1 MKLRIAFSDFWAGFD
16 PETKWFFP
24 LISQKYDVEIVGPQ
38 EYPDILLYSYFGS
51 DHLFSN
57 ARKRLYFTGENDVP
71 DFNLCDYAISFHHLE
86 FGHRH
91 LRLPLYVLYPCFN
104 ILRHG
109 ERPKNSFNK
118 KFCSFVV
125 SNGFC
130 SDPHRDEFFHKLS
143 EYKCIDSGGR
153 HLNNIGGPVED
164 KHAFLQNYKFNLCFE
179 NSAVDGYTTEK
190 LCDALAAGTL
200 PIYWGNPR
208 VGLDFPKDTF
218 IDVSSFKSDSEAIEY
233 IIKVDSDPSLYA
245 KYFKT
250 DPIASSQYLDW
261 ESKFYD
267 FFKHI
272 VLNPEPELASFG
284 IVKTLR
290 EDHRLKE
297 RLHRVRLFRD
307 NIDKIEKLAALKR
320 RIL

>member
-1 MKLRIAFSDFWAGFD
+1 M
-16 PETKWFFP
+16 
-24 LISQKYDVEIVGPQ
+24 Y
-38 EYPDILLYSYFGS
+38 
-51 DHLFSN
+51 
-57 ARKRLYFTGENDVP
+57 KRQ
-71 DFNLCDYAISFHHLE
+71 
-86 FGHRH
+86 
-91 LRLPLYVLYPCFN
+91 
-104 ILRHG
+104 
-109 ERPKNSFNK
+109 
-118 KFCSFVV
+118 
-125 SNGFC
+125 
-130 SDPHRDEFFHKLS
+130 
-143 EYKCIDSGGR
+143 
-153 HLNNIGGPVED
+153 LNNIGGSVED

-297 RLHRVRLFRD
+297 RLHRVKLFRD

>member
-1 MKLRIAFSDFWAGFD
+1 MTLRIAFTDFWTNFKPD
-16 PETKWFFP
+16 NFWLLPVLSTEYNFC
-24 LISQKYDVEIVGPQ
+24 IVDAQ
-38 EYPDILLYSYFGS
+38 DSPDILFFSCFGS
-51 DHLFSN
+51 AHLFSN
-57 ARKRLYFTGENDVP
+57 AKIRIYFTGENDVP

-91 LRLPLYVLYPCFN
+91 LRLPLYVLYPCFD

-109 ERPKNSFNK
+109 ERSKSSFDR

-153 HLNNIGGPVED
+153 HLNNIGGPVKD
-164 KHAFLQNYKFNLCFE
+164 KHAFLQDYKFNLCFE

-233 IIKVDSDPSLYA
+233 IIKVDSDPALYA
-245 KYFKT
+245 TYFET
-250 DPIASSQYLDW
+250 NPIASSQYLDW

-297 RLHRVRLFRD
+297 RLHRVKLFRD